1 MIAGTLSIE
10 DHSIHLWTLQN
21 GLITYTVQVT
31 RNGAT
36 SATKSVRSA
45 ELSAALYV
53 ALNGVGNVDEGML
66 ALAEAAMPQMHN
78 VHGAVEL
85 ATEDAEKA
93 VRQLR
98 WIP

>member
-1 MIAGTLSIE
+1 MIAGTLTVG
-10 DHSIHLWTLQN
+10 DHSIHLWTLPN
-21 GLITYTVQVT
+21 GPIMYTVQVT
-31 RNGAT
+31 RSGAT

-45 ELSAALYV
+45 ELIAALYV

-66 ALAEAAMPQMHN
+66 ALAEAAMPRVN
-78 VHGAVEL
+78 DVHGAAEL
-85 ATEDAEKA
+85 LKEDAERA

>member
-1 MIAGTLSIE
+1 MIAGTLTVE
-10 DHSIHLWTLQN
+10 DHSIHLWTLPN
-21 GLITYTVQVT
+21 GLISYTVQVT

-45 ELSAALYV
+45 ELIAALYV

-66 ALAEAAMPQMHN
+66 ALAEAAMPRTPN
-78 VHGAVEL
+78 VHGADEL
-85 ATEDAEKA
+85 SIEDAERA